1 MCQLAF
7 TKGLHW
13 YLFLLTA
20 RNLKKIFT
28 FIEKRHK
35 PENNVKCVFVAAFR
49 EQAEWTHQA
58 PFLQLHSASQDQA
71 ARALSWLWAS
81 VIYLGLFCASLS
93 KIRSKI
99 TDPSLYTISSYGRFQ
114 KNGLLL
120 DFGERGMLP
129 RKMTIWAQDLAASSF
144 YNHAL
149 MTMWYVFDGRE
160 QMEL

>member
-1 MCQLAF
+1 M
-7 TKGLHW
+7 
-13 YLFLLTA
+13 
-20 RNLKKIFT
+20 
-28 FIEKRHK
+28 
-35 PENNVKCVFVAAFR
+35 
-49 EQAEWTHQA
+49 
-58 PFLQLHSASQDQA
+58 
-71 ARALSWLWAS
+71 
-81 VIYLGLFCASLS
+81 IYLGLFCASLS

-149 MTMWYVFDGRE
+149 MTM
-160 QMEL
+160 